1 MNFKVGEFL
10 FRRNVNGPEGLDS
23 ILNCDWRIFL
33 LVSLKELSK
42 DVENTGWMGIT
53 KVAPRIKSERKNSER

>member
-1 MNFKVGEFL
+1 MNFYFDEMSTDQRVSIRFGIASGEF
-10 FRRNVNGPEGLDS
+10 
-23 ILNCDWRIFL
+23 FL

-53 KVAPRIKSERKNSER
+53 KVAPRIKSESKKS

>member
-1 MNFKVGEFL
+1 MNFYFDEMSTDQRV
-10 FRRNVNGPEGLDS
+10 S
-23 ILNCDWRIFL
+23 IRFGIAIGQFFL

-53 KVAPRIKSERKNSER
+53 KVAPRIKSERKKSERKMS